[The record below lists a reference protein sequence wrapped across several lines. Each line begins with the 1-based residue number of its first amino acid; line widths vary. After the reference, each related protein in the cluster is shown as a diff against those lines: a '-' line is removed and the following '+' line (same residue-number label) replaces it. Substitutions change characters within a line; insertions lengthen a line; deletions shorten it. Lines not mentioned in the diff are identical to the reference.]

1 MPEASVAKTEAPK
14 RFERLAPYL
23 RPNQIDDMQREKRV
37 IEGQLNAPPY
47 LRRVLDDPK
56 QAIDTLARI
65 AKQLDADAPKE
76 YKGADL
82 DTAVKRE
89 RELREAWLAGMPT
102 AAEMRKNPP
111 GALEKHMAWER
122 RHRENIDEWKNIR
135 QRLYTSGAL
144 PSEFE
149 GSSVS
154 NIEVYRPVGGPNE
167 LSMDGAQ
174 IAGKQWNFGVGGAV
188 DSVLFTPA
196 QLAILKLLSPEI
208 HDKIALLSADQRRE
222 VMAALPPEPTLP
234 AEATDLTNV
243 DFKELRE
250 RCRAAGLETGGTKE
264 DLKARLA
271 EFYAGTAEQA
281 A

>member
-1 MPEASVAKTEAPK
+1 MPEAQTKTPE

-23 RPNQIDDMQREKRV
+23 RPSQIDDMQREKRV

-76 YKGADL
+76 YKGAEL
-82 DTAVKRE
+82 DKAVARE
-89 RELREAWLAGMPT
+89 KELREKWMAGMPT

-122 RHRENIDEWKNIR
+122 RHAQDIDEWKNIR

-154 NIEVYRPVGGPNE
+154 NIEVYRQHGGPSE

-174 IAGKQWNFGVGGAV
+174 IAGKQFHFGVNGAT

-196 QLAILKLLSPEI
+196 QIAIIKLLAPEI
-208 HDKIALLSADQRRE
+208 ADKLALLSAEQRRE

-243 DFKELRE
+243 DFKELRD
-250 RCRAAGLETGGTKE
+250 RCRAAGLETGGSRT
-264 DLKARLA
+264 DLEKRLT